1 MKHITRDKV
10 YRDVNDI
17 MDILKDYMSYL
28 KNSESVT
35 PKKDILLQ
43 QRSHEVAE
51 EVVLFFDDVMRYM
64 DAENVKG
71 FDAWY
76 DWEH

>member
-10 YRDVNDI
+10 YEDVNNI
-17 MDILKDYMSYL
+17 MDILKGYMSYL
-28 KNSESVT
+28 RNPESVT

-51 EVVLFFDDVMRYM
+51 EVLLFFDDVMRYM
-64 DAENVKG
+64 DAENIKG
-71 FDAWY
+71 FDA
-76 DWEH
+76 